1 MENPPND
8 IDSRIGNMTRSD
20 NQKSIT
26 ARINSIQDEFL
37 PAPQVK
43 ESHDLQLD
51 PDAIEGSMT
60 IAVAPYAG
68 MANGDVVRL
77 VWVGTR
83 ADGSAGPTVNLPIKT
98 LSDSDTD
105 PSNNPGSVL
114 NWTVAKTS
122 AVALRGGSIA
132 LHYEISYASAVPQA
146 DAESMQRTIQVTPPS
161 APELAAATVKDLTG
175 SVINPGQFPEGIQVV
190 VAPYPGIH
198 AGDDLLVYGTRT
210 GLGSGPNKNTIQYLK
225 IDQAMIDSGRIEVPI
240 PLQWLLDNQGGTISL
255 RYQYGRDDAAGSSE
269 PLELTIREPLVL
281 PTPTVDNSV
290 VTEGRDELNPIMAI
304 NGAYISIPPAATIG
318 DDDPVIAHW
327 KGFGASG
334 SYDEQEAAQASP
346 LKFKVPST
354 VLPPN
359 FGKTVEVTYSV
370 SGQEAQ
376 PPLRL
381 FVREL
386 TSHPVIVCEGVQVG
400 SPATLKLSDI
410 PPGGA
415 LLSLDRWSFI
425 STEQS
430 VRLWLTSS
438 GIAERDIIALRQVL
452 PAETT
457 AGVTARLTTTH
468 LAGIAANALFTLRA
482 SVSFDGGHTTVLFKN
497 PLQLKLLD

>member
-1 MENPPND
+1 MTNSND
-8 IDSRIGNMTRSD
+8 QAANNTPTGPIRDGL
-20 NQKSIT
+20 
-26 ARINSIQDEFL
+26 L
-37 PAPQVK
+37 PAPQIK

-51 PDAIEGSMT
+51 PDKIDGSMT
-60 IAVAPYAG
+60 IAVVPYAG

-77 VWVGTR
+77 LWVGTR
-83 ADGSAGPTVNLPIKT
+83 ADGNPGPTVNLPIKT

-114 NWTVAKTS
+114 NWAVAKTS
-122 AVALRGGSIA
+122 AVALRGGSIQ
-132 LHYEISYASAVPQA
+132 LHYEITYATPARQA
-146 DAESMQRTIQVTPPS
+146 DSESAQRILQVTPPT
-161 APELAAATVKDLTG
+161 APELAAATIKDLTG
-175 SVINPGQFPEGIQVV
+175 SVINPGQFPEGIRVV
-190 VAPYPGIH
+190 VAPYPGIRP
-198 AGDDLLVYGTRT
+198 GDDLLVYGTRT

-225 IDQAMIDSGRIEVPI
+225 IDQAMIDSDRIEVPM
-240 PLQWLLDNQGGTISL
+240 PVQWLLDNQGGSVSV
-255 RYQYGRDDAAGSSE
+255 RYQYGRDDAAGSGV
-269 PLELTIREPLVL
+269 PLELSIREPLVL

-290 VTEGRDELNPIMAI
+290 VTEGRDELNPVAAI
-304 NGAYISIPPAATIG
+304 NGAYITIPSAATIG
-318 DDDPVIAHW
+318 DDDLVIAHW

-334 SYDEQEAAQASP
+334 SYDVQEAEPSNP

-381 FVREL
+381 YVREL
-386 TSHPVIVCEGVQVG
+386 ASHPEISCEGAQVG
-400 SPATLKLSDI
+400 SPATLKLSNI

-415 LLSLDRWSFI
+415 LLRLDRWSFI
-425 STEQS
+425 STEQT
-430 VRLWLTSS
+430 VRLWLTAS
-438 GIAERDIIALRQVL
+438 GITERDIIPLRPVL

-457 AGVTARLTTTH
+457 TGVTARLMTTH
-468 LAGIAANALFTLRA
+468 LAGISVNSVFTLRA
-482 SVSFDGGHTTVLFKN
+482 SVSFDGGHSIVVFRN